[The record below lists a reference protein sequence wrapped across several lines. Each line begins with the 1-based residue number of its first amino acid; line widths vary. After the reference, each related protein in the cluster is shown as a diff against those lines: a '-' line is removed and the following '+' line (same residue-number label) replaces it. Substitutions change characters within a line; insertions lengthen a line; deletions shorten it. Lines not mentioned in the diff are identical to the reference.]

1 MSAADQSPEHEADID
16 AADGTRSGPVRVAEP
31 GADPRADPRGIP
43 GADPGADPRAD
54 PGADRRAD
62 PDSRQVTEAPRG
74 DITGAPV
81 EIPNPVQ
88 REARVE
94 HVGRY
99 VPFVAGAA
107 AVVIAAILGLI
118 VALRA
123 DGMAFDVDEE
133 WAEDIFTL

>member
-16 AADGTRSGPVRVAEP
+16 ADGARSGPVRVAEQ
-31 GADPRADPRGIP
+31 GADPDSRGTEARRADP
-43 GADPGADPRAD
+43 A
-54 PGADRRAD
+54 ADRRAD
-62 PDSRQVTEAPRG
+62 PDSRRVTEAPRG

-107 AVVIAAILGLI
+107 AV
-118 VALRA
+118 
-123 DGMAFDVDEE
+123 
-133 WAEDIFTL
+133 